1 MPAMLDKTM
10 RALAVV
16 DPRWS
21 VERILATATTATEAD
36 LEPGDVLDDG
46 GALAPRLLGA
56 QSRDLEVVVVDAG
69 LPGAVGYRLAGE
81 DDASIRGRES
91 LWAITGAAPCDL
103 TVACDQL
110 AAAVEPT
117 SQRLAVVWSS
127 GGGVGTLGIAVFT
140 PVTGAWTQIAPPT
153 MSNATWGNMAPTVV
167 VWRGGDLVVVGATS
181 AIRTSDLGATWR
193 AHARYPSLGMASTS
207 RPWLVVD
214 GDGRWLLGQDS
225 SGDLIL
231 SSSTDY
237 GATWADQ
244 GTIADAGISG
254 ATTTPD
260 GRIVIAYLDAADSYR
275 PKVVVLGSAV
285 DRVSQLEA
293 IEVATTTSTSAARVG
308 VIAPPEGGLYVYRS
322 TTTSIIGWQG
332 TDAAA
337 GWSAS
342 ALTVYGSAASDVL
355 DPVFVSVAGRG
366 AIVHRPST
374 SGVAMI
380 LLGGWSARHVRPFL
394 FTGSVLDKL
403 TWLATAAPSSG
414 LATFGTSS
422 RGLAVQGFSIATTA
436 TAGGYTYTPGVLTWQ
451 AIEAETVLV
460 IASGAQTCGIRSRTN
475 NGTFESSV
483 TLYLQD
489 DGFRLRD
496 ELAGAWLDPKV
507 LVDLST
513 PMAWRIEHGGAA
525 VRVSYRRP
533 HDAAWIIA
541 ASTPTGFYT
550 LSFVAAAATQVI
562 RLGSVASGTN
572 QLQVRYFNV
581 VGNTVGL
588 LPVYLT
594 GLRPFGATS
603 QEGVNGCVLP
613 PTGGVPV
620 VEASEVGAAARL
632 VARGGVGLE
641 GEVYELQ
648 ARGRRPLDALFAG
661 SPSPAEVYR
670 STAYSAFGAA
680 WRVVL
685 DLSADTLIGASP
697 SVALVVRGCTTR
709 RVRLLA
715 STAAAPAP
723 ATVGT
728 LDLAEGFVDLDYEL
742 NGDILSPPVLYTGTA
757 GGRYL
762 GAGEL
767 VGGYAVLDRNGT
779 PKVRRIVEQSAGWW
793 GATDGPRPSIRLEGL
808 DGTEA
813 AAAEV
818 DLIAV
823 EGVLVVD
830 FPAGELYRYWG
841 LEVPLGAACFG
852 DVVEIGRAWLCGL
865 RALGKQYDRGWV
877 WRVEPRVAVVEDEA
891 GSQRRASLGPLR
903 RTATIDWAHGAHR
916 RAVRQSAPAE
926 VDYFA
931 NEEGAPLVARDA
943 VFDTLEGVVKA
954 SDDGAA
960 PVVLLATPPASGDT
974 LTDPTRFLVGF
985 IDGPIGAR
993 NVAGDEGV
1001 DEYERV
1007 DALTIVEAV

>member
-16 DPRWS
+16 DPRWA
-21 VERILATATTATEAD
+21 VDRILSSATTADEAD

-69 LPGAVGYRLAGE
+69 LPGAVGYRLANE
-81 DDASIRGRES
+81 DDAAIRGRES
-91 LWAITGAAPCDL
+91 LWAITGTSHCDL

-110 AAAVEPT
+110 AAAVDPT
-117 SQRLAVVWSS
+117 SQRLAVAWSF
-127 GGGVGTLGIAVFT
+127 GGGVGTLGVAVYEPLT
-140 PVTGAWTQIAPPT
+140 DTWSTLTLPT
-153 MSNATWGNMAPTVV
+153 MSSATWGNMAPVV
-167 VWRGGDLVVVGATS
+167 LVWRGGDLVVVGATS
-181 AIRTSDLGATWR
+181 AIRTGDLGATWR

-214 GDGRWLLGQDS
+214 GDGRWLLGQEAG
-225 SGDLIL
+225 GDLQL
-231 SSSTDY
+231 SASTDY
-237 GATWADQ
+237 GATWSDQ
-244 GTIADAGISG
+244 GTIADAGIS
-254 ATTTPD
+254 AAATTPD
-260 GRIVIAYLDAADSYR
+260 GRIVIAYLDAGDSYR
-275 PKVVVLGSAV
+275 PSVVVLGSAV

-293 IEVATTTSTSAARVG
+293 VQVSSSTATSAARVG
-308 VIAPPEGGLYVYRS
+308 ILAPPEGGLYLYRS
-322 TTTSIIGWQG
+322 TTTSIVGWQG
-332 TDAAA
+332 SDAAT

-342 ALTVYGSAASDVL
+342 PLTTFGSAASNVV
-355 DPVFVSVAGRG
+355 DPVFVSLAGRG

-374 SGVAMI
+374 SGVAMAW
-380 LLGGWSARHVRPFL
+380 LGGWSARHVRPFL
-394 FTGSVLDKL
+394 FTGSILDKL
-403 TWLATAAPSSG
+403 SWLATAAPSSG
-414 LATFGTSS
+414 WSTFGTSTRS
-422 RGLAVQGFSIATTA
+422 LTAGGWFIGTTA
-436 TAGGYTYTPGVLTWQ
+436 ASGGYTYTPAVLTWQ
-451 AIEAETVLV
+451 AVEAETISV
-460 IASGAQTCGIRSRTN
+460 IAGGPQMCGIRSRTN

-483 TLYLQD
+483 TLYLQA

-496 ELAGAWLDPKV
+496 EIAAAWLDPKV

-533 HDAAWIIA
+533 FDAAWTIA

-550 LSFVAAAATQVI
+550 LGFVAASATQVI
-562 RLGSVASGTN
+562 RVGSISSGTN
-572 QLQVRYFNV
+572 QLTVRYVNI

-588 LPVYLT
+588 LPVYLS
-594 GLRPFGATS
+594 GLRPFSASS
-603 QEGVNGCVLP
+603 QEGVNGCALP

-620 VEASEVGAAARL
+620 LEASEIGAAARL

-641 GEVYELQ
+641 GEVYRLQ
-648 ARGRRPLDALFAG
+648 ARGRRPLDALFVG
-661 SPSPAEVYR
+661 LPSPADVYR
-670 STAYSAFGAA
+670 STPYSAYGAA
-680 WRVVL
+680 WRLVL
-685 DLSADTLIGASP
+685 DLGRDTLIGGSP
-697 SVALVVRGCTTR
+697 SVALVVRGATTR

-715 STAAAPAP
+715 STSASPAP
-723 ATVGT
+723 AVVGT
-728 LDLAEGFVDLDYEL
+728 LDLAEGFAGLDYEL
-742 NGDILSPPVLYTGTA
+742 AGDILSPPVLYTGTA

-767 VGGYAVLDRNGT
+767 VGGYAVLDPGGV
-779 PKVRRIVEQSAGWW
+779 PKVRRIAEQSAGWW

-813 AAAEV
+813 ASAEV

-830 FPAGELYRYWG
+830 FPAGEAYRYWG
-841 LEVPLGAACFG
+841 LEVPLGAPCFA

-877 WRVEPRVAVVEDEA
+877 WRVEPRVAVEEDEA
-891 GSQRRASLGPLR
+891 GSQRRARLGPLR
-903 RTATIDWAHGAHR
+903 RTATIDWTHGAHR
-916 RAVRQSAPAE
+916 RQIRQAAPAE
-926 VDYFA
+926 VDYHA
-931 NEEGAPLVARDA
+931 NAEGAPLVARDA
-943 VFDTLEGVVKA
+943 VFDTLEGILKA
-954 SDDGAA
+954 SNDGAS
-960 PVVLLATPPASGDT
+960 PIVLLATPPASGAT

-985 IDGPIGAR
+985 VDGPVGVR
-993 NVAGDEGV
+993 NVAGEEGV